1 VSILR
6 DRRTRYSK
14 CGYRQDA
21 YQSHRFVKAPTA
33 AIYDRDLPEGALM
46 VFALIG
52 QRSIVRSGGK
62 WIRDWCSLPPTEI
75 ARQLK
80 VSVPLVRAAL
90 ASPYVEISDDGVRV
104 ASTERWC
111 PLPFGPLGGADDA
124 PALTP
129 REYLLLAIGL
139 HRELAG
145 APALDCEAM
154 AALTRTCSGRS
165 VSAATVAKSLA
176 SMTQRGWIA
185 SDLAALMR
193 AQNISSHAFSSSI
206 PQHNPANAQVETQMP
221 QAGARALDNTLDSSI
236 SPSDDLSRSKDGCDG
251 PVRTAGALSRTRARG
266 ERAMPS
272 IDRKDVASVR
282 RAFGANIGEQVAAAG
297 MGRCA
302 NGWIAREIDRGT
314 PVERLVYRV
323 SNAVLRLECG
333 ELYRKPGADGLARF
347 LRFALRRPD
356 GCADLGCED
365 GLQWDY
371 TRRCPGE
378 SCTACRERRLAR
390 AAAKRAAQ
398 SDAERFK
405 AAIAGHSEGQ
415 RCQPLSV
422 APRARALCR
431 ECEAPFVDGIGPA
444 SGVCRVCRE
453 S

>member
-1 VSILR
+1 
-6 DRRTRYSK
+6 
-14 CGYRQDA
+14 
-21 YQSHRFVKAPTA
+21 VKAPTA

-52 QRSIVRSGGK
+52 QRSIIRSGGK
-62 WIRDWCSLPPTEI
+62 WVRDWCSLPPTEI

-104 ASTERWC
+104 IVSDRWC
-111 PLPFGPLGGADDA
+111 PLPFGPLGDADDA
-124 PALTP
+124 PALTA

-139 HRELAG
+139 HRELAN

-165 VSAATVAKSLA
+165 VSAATVSKSLT
-176 SMTQRGWIA
+176 SMTQRGWVA
-185 SDLAALMR
+185 ADLAALMR

-206 PQHNPANAQVETQMP
+206 PQHIPANAQVEAQMP
-221 QAGARALDNTLDSSI
+221 QAGARALDNTLESSI
-236 SPSDDLSRSKDGCDG
+236 SPSDDLSRFEDGCDG
-251 PVRTAGALSRTRARG
+251 LVRTEGALSRTRARG
-266 ERAMPS
+266 ERGISPS
-272 IDRKDVASVR
+272 ERRDVTSVR
-282 RAFGANIGEQVAAAG
+282 CAFGAGIGAQVAAAG

-333 ELYRKPGADGLARF
+333 ELYRQPGADGLARF

-356 GCADLGCED
+356 GCSDLGCED

-371 TRRCPGE
+371 TRRCPGG
-378 SCTACRERRLAR
+378 SCAACRERRIAR

-398 SDAERFK
+398 SEPERFK
-405 AAIAGHSEGQ
+405 AAIPGHSEGK
-415 RCQPLSV
+415 RCEPRSV
-422 APRARALCR
+422 APRARAVCR

-444 SGVCRVCRE
+444 SGVCRGCR
-453 S
+453 SS